1 MPHNLPEE
9 RASLDISSVSDSGAG
24 VAPGKSDAS
33 LHSRSDTSTNRRDAC
48 PAIPDHELLKKIGDG
63 SYGEVWLARSAVGT
77 LRAVK
82 IVWRKTFGHEH
93 PFEREFKGIQKFEPI
108 SRSHEGMVDI
118 LQIGRGDGY
127 FYYVMELA
135 DDARR
140 NPDDEIRNP
149 KEAPNDKP
157 SPAAQP
163 LLTSG
168 IGIPSTFVIRIFI
181 PLARCA
187 TT

>member
-1 MPHNLPEE
+1 MIPEPPTGP
-9 RASLDISSVSDSGAG
+9 VQTFSGAISPPDTPAARNATIALA
-24 VAPGKSDAS
+24 APVPTIS
-33 LHSRSDTSTNRRDAC
+33 
-48 PAIPDHELLKKIGDG
+48 DHELLRKIGDG

-77 LRAVK
+77 LRAIK

-140 NPDDEIRNP
+140 NPDDENRNP
-149 KEAPNDKP
+149 KEAPNDTP

-163 LLTSG
+163 LPASDLG
-168 IGIPSTFVIRIFI
+168 IT
-181 PLARCA
+181 
-187 TT
+187 